1 MDLTPDEIIAA
12 YLAELER
19 VHGKKFA
26 RAAIVEYQ
34 GSWFYVSHPTLK
46 GNRYVVNPLTRPL
59 RRRQL
64 LEMID
69 QLRGESSG

>member
-1 MDLTPDEIIAA
+1 MDPTPEEIIAA

-19 VHGKKFA
+19 IYGKKFA
-26 RAAIVEYQ
+26 QAAIVEYH
-34 GSWFYVSHPTLK
+34 GSWFYVSHPTRK
-46 GNRYVVNPLTRPL
+46 GKEYKVNPLTRPL

-69 QLRGESSG
+69 HLRSESSR